1 MNRDQIGREA
11 EDRALDFLEQKG
23 LRLIER
29 NYHSRFGEID
39 LIMSEGRT
47 IVFIE
52 VRYRCNKSFGGARY
66 SVTAAK
72 QQRLLATAE
81 QFLQQHA
88 PHNPARMDVLALEGN
103 NTEWIKNAFEA

>member
-1 MNRDQIGREA
+1 MKRDQIGREA
-11 EDRALDFLEQKG
+11 EDRALGFLEQKG

-29 NYHSRFGEID
+29 NYRSRFGEID
-39 LIMSEGRT
+39 LIMREGST

-52 VRYRCNKSFGGARY
+52 VRYRRSKAFGGASH
-66 SVTAAK
+66 SVTSAK

-88 PHNPARMDVLALEGN
+88 PQLPARMDVLALEGN
-103 NTEWIKNAFEA
+103 EIEWIKNAFEA